1 MKYFYVFTLL
11 SILLLNTSCGN
22 VDKAFSNQKKK
33 SNDEFL
39 VEKKSPLVMP
49 PNYNELPIPKM
60 DEKDEDQNNN
70 NIQSLITKNKIDT
83 NNDSNKVGQNFEES
97 ILKKIKKN

>member
-11 SILLLNTSCGN
+11 SIFFLNISCGN

-49 PNYNELPIPKM
+49 PNYNEFPIPKT
-60 DEKDEDQNNN
+60 DEKDENQNNN
-70 NIQSLITKNKIDT
+70 IESLITKNKINT

>member
-1 MKYFYVFTLL
+1 MKYFYIFILL
-11 SILLLNTSCGN
+11 SIFLFNTSCGN

-49 PNYNELPIPKM
+49 PNYNELPIPKT
-60 DEKDEDQNNN
+60 DEKEENQNNN
-70 NIQSLITKNKIDT
+70 DIQSLITKNKIDT
-83 NNDSNKVGQNFEES
+83 NDESNNVGQNFEES

>member
-11 SILLLNTSCGN
+11 SIFLLNTSCGN

-60 DEKDEDQNNN
+60 DEKDVDQNNN

>member
-11 SILLLNTSCGN
+11 SIFFLNISCGN
-22 VDKAFSNQKKK
+22 VDKAFSNKKKK

-49 PNYNELPIPKM
+49 PNYNEFPIPKT
-60 DEKDEDQNNN
+60 DEKDENQNNN
-70 NIQSLITKNKIDT
+70 IESLITKNKINT
-83 NNDSNKVGQNFEES
+83 NNDSNTVGQNFEES

>member
-1 MKYFYVFTLL
+1 MKYFYIFILF
-11 SILLLNTSCGN
+11 SIFLFNTSCGN

>member
-11 SILLLNTSCGN
+11 SIFFLNISCGN

-49 PNYNELPIPKM
+49 PNYNELPIPKTN
-60 DEKDEDQNNN
+60 EKEENQNNN
-70 NIQSLITKNKIDT
+70 DIQSLITKNKIDT
-83 NNDSNKVGQNFEES
+83 NDDSNNVSQNFEES

>member
-11 SILLLNTSCGN
+11 SIFLLNTSCGN

-49 PNYNELPIPKM
+49 PYYNELTIPKM
-60 DEKDEDQNNN
+60 DEKDVDQNNN

>member
-60 DEKDEDQNNN
+60 DEKDVDQNNN

>member
-1 MKYFYVFTLL
+1 M
-11 SILLLNTSCGN
+11 
-22 VDKAFSNQKKK
+22 
-33 SNDEFL
+33 

-49 PNYNELPIPKM
+49 PNYNEFPIPKM
-60 DEKDEDQNNN
+60 DKKDENQNNN
-70 NIQSLITKNKIDT
+70 NIQSLITKNKINT